1 MHPIFIVAIVAVVVW
16 GITEIVR
23 IGTRYS
29 ENVERMKNGY
39 PLKDGTKPFNA
50 KKEEDELDKVLQ

>member
-23 IGTRYS
+23 ISTKYS

-39 PLKDGTKPFNA
+39 PLKDGTKPLNV